1 MMRYD
6 VPAIAIPIPPKWS
19 VATKRRYNSSLFFFM
34 FIMMLYV
41 SVWRQSR
48 CLLSQK
54 ANTSSLPD
62 KSPVWPPYRANLIK
76 GYQQRFWCQK
86 AGLRGRIGDCQYNGV
101 RREGYSGESILYRRK
116 KTPHCG
122 VSSEIGRRERIR
134 TSDPLVPNQLRYQ
147 AALLADFLLFTLHG
161 LSTYVHVNINKYLHV
176 CVVRRE
182 GLEPSRP

>member
-1 MMRYD
+1 MRYGI
-6 VPAIAIPIPPKWS
+6 PAIAIPIPPKWS
-19 VATKRRYNSSLFFFM
+19 VATKRRYNSSLFFFI
-34 FIMMLYV
+34 FIMILYV

-101 RREGYSGESILYRRK
+101 RREGYGGESILYRRK

-122 VSSEIGRRERIR
+122 VSSKLVGERGFEPPTHWSQ
-134 TSDPLVPNQLRYQ
+134 TSCATKLRYSPMSCI
-147 AALLADFLLFTLHG
+147 LLLLDA
-161 LSTYVHVNINKYLHV
+161 NCII
-176 CVVRRE
+176 
-182 GLEPSRP
+182 